1 MKYLIYLVF
10 GICGLVVGYILFN
23 GNSTNKNLATSE
35 ECKLIFLNPLR
46 CTADQFVPKV
56 EYSGLQHELNIKISE
71 AKRQDIITDS
81 AIYFRDLEG
90 GPSVLFNPNEKF
102 WPASLMKT
110 PLMIAYF
117 KKAESDP
124 TILNK
129 KLIYHKDLDTTTQ
142 EITREETLKDKA
154 SYSVTELIERMIIKS
169 DNNAGRLLLENIGR
183 ADFDD
188 LEVLSDL
195 GITYPVKPVDNLIT
209 VKEYASMFRILY
221 NGSYLSPE
229 YSNKALA
236 ILIKT
241 TFNKGLIAKLPKNV
255 KVAHKYGELDLE
267 NQKGISQFHDCGV
280 VYHPEAPY
288 LICIMTRGMD
298 VEKLYNFVADMS
310 LQIYNEVSEKN

>member
-1 MKYLIYLVF
+1 MKYLIYLGF

-23 GNSTNKNLATSE
+23 GNSANKNLAIPE

-46 CTADQFVPKV
+46 CTTDQFKSKV
-56 EYSGLQHELNIKISE
+56 EYSELQHELNIQILE
-71 AKRQDIITDS
+71 AKRQGIITDS

-90 GPSVLFNPNEKF
+90 GPSILINPNEKF

-110 PLMIAYF
+110 PLMITYF

-124 TILNK
+124 TLMNK
-129 KLIYHKDLDTTTQ
+129 KLIYHKDLDTKTQ
-142 EITREETLKDKA
+142 EITRVETLKDKA
-154 SYSVTELIERMIIKS
+154 PYSVIELIEQMIIKS

-183 ADFDD
+183 SDFDD

-195 GITYPVKPVDNLIT
+195 GIAYPVKPADNLIS
-209 VKEYASMFRILY
+209 VKEYASIFRILY

-229 YSNKALA
+229 YSNKALE

-241 TFNKGLIAKLPKNV
+241 TFNKGLMAKLPKNV
-255 KVAHKYGELDLE
+255 KVANKYGELDLE
-267 NQKGISQFHDCGV
+267 NQNGISQFHDCGV
-280 VYHPEAPY
+280 VYHPEAHY